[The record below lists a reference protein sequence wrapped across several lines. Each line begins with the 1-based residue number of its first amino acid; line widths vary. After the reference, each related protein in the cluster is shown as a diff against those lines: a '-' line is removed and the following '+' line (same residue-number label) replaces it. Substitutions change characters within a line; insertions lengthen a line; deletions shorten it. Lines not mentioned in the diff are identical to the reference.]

1 MRFLDTVSGYMF
13 IISAPNGLEPR
24 KLDTKLENV
33 YKQFVDYIIKA
44 PFFNVLFLV
53 IQSTEKVDNP
63 TFLKKC
69 NDILYTP

>member
-24 KLDTKLENV
+24 KLDTKLENI

-44 PFFNVLFLV
+44 PFFNVLVWLFRA
-53 IQSTEKVDNP
+53 
-63 TFLKKC
+63 LKK
-69 NDILYTP
+69 